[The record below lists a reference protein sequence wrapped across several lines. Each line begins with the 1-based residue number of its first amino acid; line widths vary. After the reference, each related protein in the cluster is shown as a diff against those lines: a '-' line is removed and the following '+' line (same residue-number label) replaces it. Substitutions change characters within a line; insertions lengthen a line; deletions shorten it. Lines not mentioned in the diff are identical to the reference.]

1 MHKFES
7 PARLA
12 ELKPD
17 ATLRSIGLKEGD
29 VFCDIGSGPGV
40 FTVEAAKITRNTI
53 YAIDT
58 SDDMLRIVAAKIK
71 EQGLDNIVLIKPVG
85 FSYPIA
91 DADCDIVL
99 MSTVIHEIDDKVSL
113 LKEIHRVLKPQGK
126 LVIIEC
132 HKKKTPMGPPVD
144 HRISEKQLKK
154 FAEQHG
160 FSRTAQ
166 SSMGENFYLS
176 EFSKSV

>member
-7 PARLA
+7 PARVN
-12 ELKPD
+12 ELSP
-17 ATLRSIGLKEGD
+17 ALTLKRIGLKEGD
-29 VFCDIGSGPGV
+29 VFCDIGSGPGI

-58 SDDMLRIVAAKIK
+58 SDDMLRIVAGKIE
-71 EQGLDNIVLIKPVG
+71 EQGLDNISLIKPDG
-85 FSYPIA
+85 YSYPIA
-91 DADCDIVL
+91 SGECDIVL
-99 MSTVIHEIDDKVSL
+99 LSTVFHEVDDTDAL
-113 LKEIHRVLKPQGK
+113 MKEISRILKPHGK

-132 HKKKTPMGPPVD
+132 HKKETPMGPPVG
-144 HRISEKQLKK
+144 HRISEAKLKQIV
-154 FAEQHG
+154 EQYG